1 MLHEVLALAVLV
13 ALNPV
18 LLAFTLLVISRPR
31 TVPNLLA
38 FWLGSLM
45 VNVPAFLIA
54 LLAMH
59 LVPSFADFAHSL
71 ATPDPQTS
79 VRPVQ
84 VASGVVALALATV
97 MMVRLRMR
105 DRARQLVAA
114 GVGGDG
120 SPALPEADDPNSVSR
135 PRPLVAV
142 AARVTSAV
150 KRLAGRVRGAWEG
163 GSLWPSVL
171 MGMGYF
177 ASLPLIFLVGTIVV
191 ASGAPLAA
199 QIGAV
204 VSFVIVMLGALEL
217 ALLGYVISPEKT
229 QAVLKPVH
237 DWSAANRQQIL
248 ITLLLVIGIWQLVKG
263 FAIL

>member
-84 VASGVVALALATV
+84 VASGVVAAVSPPPQAASNKIRIMNRLHFF
-97 MMVRLRMR
+97 MMNLLLL
-105 DRARQLVAA
+105 QQEY
-114 GVGGDG
+114 
-120 SPALPEADDPNSVSR
+120 S
-135 PRPLVAV
+135 
-142 AARVTSAV
+142 
-150 KRLAGRVRGAWEG
+150 GRV
-163 GSLWPSVL
+163 
-171 MGMGYF
+171 F
-177 ASLPLIFLVGTIVV
+177 AG
-191 ASGAPLAA
+191 
-199 QIGAV
+199 
-204 VSFVIVMLGALEL
+204 
-217 ALLGYVISPEKT
+217 
-229 QAVLKPVH
+229 
-237 DWSAANRQQIL
+237 
-248 ITLLLVIGIWQLVKG
+248 
-263 FAIL
+263 